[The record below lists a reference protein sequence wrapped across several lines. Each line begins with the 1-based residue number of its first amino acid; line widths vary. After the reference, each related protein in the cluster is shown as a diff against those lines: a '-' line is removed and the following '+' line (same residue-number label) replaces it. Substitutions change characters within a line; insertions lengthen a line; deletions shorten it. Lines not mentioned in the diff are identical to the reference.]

1 MHYEYE
7 YEVTEQVE
15 ELVIKNLLELYEKH
29 KNDKNIFKKIKN
41 KTRI

>member
-7 YEVTEQVE
+7 SEVTAQVA

-29 KNDKNIFKKIKN
+29 KNDKNIFKERKEKD
-41 KTRI
+41 

>member
-7 YEVTEQVE
+7 YEVTEQVQ

-29 KNDKNIFKKIKN
+29 KNDKNIFKKRKE
-41 KTRI
+41 KD

>member
-29 KNDKNIFKKIKN
+29 KNDKNIFKEIKS

>member
-7 YEVTEQVE
+7 YEVTEQVQ

-29 KNDKNIFKKIKN
+29 KNDKTIFKERKEKD
-41 KTRI
+41 

>member
-29 KNDKNIFKKIKN
+29 KNDKNIFKERKEKD
-41 KTRI
+41 

>member
-1 MHYEYE
+1 MHYEDE
-7 YEVTEQVE
+7 YEVTEQVQ

>member
-7 YEVTEQVE
+7 YEVTEQVQ

-29 KNDKNIFKKIKN
+29 KNDKNIFKERKEKD
-41 KTRI
+41 